1 MDNATPIPDAAEYAA
16 KLRQRYKKLLEEWRA
31 RGIENLPPM
40 PSDEKIR
47 ERAENIAARVKE
59 LLGQP

>member
-1 MDNATPIPDAAEYAA
+1 MDDHIPDAAEYAE
-16 KLRQRYKKLLEEWRA
+16 KLRERYRKLLEEWRA

-40 PSDEKIR
+40 PSDEQIR
-47 ERAENIAARVKE
+47 ERAESIAARVKD